1 MNEKSEA
8 SNALSERIK
17 LCANMAGSG
26 DALAQI
32 TAIPRRT
39 LETYLAGK
47 AEPKAS
53 RIAAIASAVGVSAHW
68 LVTGEEPMML
78 DEKQTTHPDE
88 FAYVTRWNVEVS
100 AGHGASDPL
109 QEVKLEDVAFRKDW
123 LNKQGLNPKELAIF
137 TARGDSMEP
146 TIEHNDMLL
155 IKVFP
160 QWRHETAPD
169 EGIYIIRIDGHLHAK
184 RIQSDGLGGILVKS
198 DNQAYD
204 TIRIDKNRLPEVDI
218 VGRVVWIGRSMNG

>member
-1 MNEKSEA
+1 MTTT
-8 SNALSERIK
+8 I
-17 LCANMAGSG
+17 G
-26 DALAQI
+26 D
-32 TAIPRRT
+32 
-39 LETYLAGK
+39 
-47 AEPKAS
+47 
-53 RIAAIASAVGVSAHW
+53 RIALVRGSMSQSAFAKKLGVVHKNTIGNYERGDRTPDAQFLAALVKMGINANW
-68 LVTGEEPMML
+68 LLTGEGEML
-78 DEKQTTHPDE
+78 IDGQQTTNPDE